1 MRRAVL
7 AARARAVLTSRWA
20 ARAGAVLFVVSVPV
34 ALIGTNVRLLF
45 GAQGLYDFA
54 VNRYADPAVTRVER
68 SEMRRA
74 MRELRSYLFGPDEY
88 LRIEVVDLTGERVPL
103 FNPREVLHMRDVQR
117 LIQAIFRAQEA
128 ALVVAL
134 GYTALRV
141 LLAGREGA
149 RGVARLL
156 WLGTVGFN
164 LVAVGFGITAALG
177 FDTLFTRFHEL
188 SFRNDLWILD
198 PDRDRLVQIFP
209 FAFWQLA
216 AGLLIGL
223 TLAESVL
230 LGVAARLY
238 LARTDRHPA
247 AGTPKPE
254 GTPTTPADEVVA

>member
-1 MRRAVL
+1 
-7 AARARAVLTSRWA
+7 
-20 ARAGAVLFVVSVPV
+20 
-34 ALIGTNVRLLF
+34 
-45 GAQGLYDFA
+45 
-54 VNRYADPAVTRVER
+54 
-68 SEMRRA
+68 
-74 MRELRSYLFGPDEY
+74 
-88 LRIEVVDLTGERVPL
+88 
-103 FNPREVLHMRDVQR
+103 
-117 LIQAIFRAQEA
+117 
-128 ALVVAL
+128 
-134 GYTALRV
+134 
-141 LLAGREGA
+141 
-149 RGVARLL
+149 
-156 WLGTVGFN
+156 
-164 LVAVGFGITAALG
+164 VAVGFGITAALG